1 MLTVVEWPPK
11 LWGQKSLKVGGMGV
25 AGVFSNKNVVGRFF
39 PERVKKHDHDPEK
52 NVYSVR
58 KTSII
63 SSRAEQAKMSEA
75 KQVIRK
81 QA

>member
-1 MLTVVEWPPK
+1 
-11 LWGQKSLKVGGMGV
+11 MGV

-75 KQVIRK
+75 KQVIQK

>member
-1 MLTVVEWPPK
+1 
-11 LWGQKSLKVGGMGV
+11 MGV

-39 PERVKKHDHDPEK
+39 PEHVKKHDHDPEK